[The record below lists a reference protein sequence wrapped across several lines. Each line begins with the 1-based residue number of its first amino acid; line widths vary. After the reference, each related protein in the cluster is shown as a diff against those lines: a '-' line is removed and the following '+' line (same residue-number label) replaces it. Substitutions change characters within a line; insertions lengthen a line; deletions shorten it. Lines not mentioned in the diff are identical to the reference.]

1 MKKQV
6 EKLMKNL
13 GISEDEAL
21 QLIADDKEIDK
32 GKDLFPLSAE
42 QKKVVKEMSKT
53 GTRKTPTL
61 YKFEDGRQIKAN
73 PTKEGI
79 VKAVC
84 DFLIQSGYEN
94 VTITNKNRQI
104 AFSTDGKNFEW
115 TLVEKRQKKGG

>member
-1 MKKQV
+1 MNKQI

-13 GISEDEAL
+13 GISEAEAV

-32 GKDLFPLSAE
+32 GKDLFPLSVE

-61 YKFEDGRQIKAN
+61 YKFEDGRQVKAN

-84 DFLIQSGYEN
+84 DFLVQSGYEN

-104 AFSTDGKNFEW
+104 SFSTDGKNFEW